1 MTQEIFL
8 EAAVDMVTIRGK
20 HCDNGI
26 IAFGSGNP
34 LVPDSDRDLAGDSES
49 PAPQTANAQ
58 GSSLPEQMRFLSQ
71 SYKELEVLL
80 DPNTKCIWCYQRP
93 KGPPSFTP
101 VMIRELTV
109 LHREIQALATAQR
122 PDEEPLIRYCVL
134 ASQIPGIFNLGGD
147 LSFIA
152 DRVRHR
158 DRDAI
163 RWYAYHCVDVVYNN
177 AASFDCGIVSVA
189 LVQGDALGGGLE
201 SALSCNFI
209 VVERGAKIGTPEI
222 LFNLFPG
229 MGAYSM
235 LSRRLGLAMAERIAL
250 SGRIY
255 SADEMYD
262 LGVVDLVV
270 ENGSG
275 EEAVRDYIGDIRKY
289 RARQAIYRA
298 RQRANPVT
306 LAELRDITDIWVE
319 TAMQLSDADLRHMS
333 LLQSAQT
340 RRLRREAVLH
350 PQSETVPLPPAGGR

>member
-1 MTQEIFL
+1 MILLHNQQPTES
-8 EAAVDMVTIRGK
+8 
-20 HCDNGI
+20 
-26 IAFGSGNP
+26 GSPTVCGSNIP
-34 LVPDSDRDLAGDSES
+34 MVPDADRALKDEVRSSIPKTPDVEVLSLSE
-49 PAPQTANAQ
+49 Q
-58 GSSLPEQMRFLSQ
+58 LRFLSRT
-71 SYKELEVLL
+71 YKELEVLL
-80 DPNTKCIWCYQRP
+80 DPNTKCVWCYQRP

-101 VMIRELTV
+101 GMIRELTV
-109 LHREIQALATAQR
+109 LHREIQALATAQG
-122 PDEEPLIRYCVL
+122 PYEEPLIRYYVL
-134 ASQIPGIFNLGGD
+134 ASQIPGIFNMGGD
-147 LSFIA
+147 LSFLA
-152 DRVRHR
+152 DRVRQR

-209 VVERGAKIGTPEI
+209 VAERGAKIGTPEI
-222 LFNLFPG
+222 LFSLFPG

-235 LSRRLGLAMAERIAL
+235 LSRRLGSAMAERIAL

-270 ENGSG
+270 GSG
-275 EEAVRDYIGDIRKY
+275 CGNEAVRDYIGDFRKH

-306 LAELRDITDIWVE
+306 LAELRDITEIWVE
-319 TAMQLSDADLRHMS
+319 TAMRLSDTDLRRMS
-333 LLQSAQT
+333 HLQSAQM
-340 RRLRREAVLH
+340 RRLRRTAVL
-350 PQSETVPLPPAGGR
+350 SNSKSSVPNVNGTSA